1 MHAVRSAPSVHTRR
15 HAYDSATRLGPG
27 PTRGTTTKREFDLP
41 HPVGPHPR
49 TAYISRQRAGQRVSP
64 KIRKRQRSL
73 LASPSCA
80 ARRRRKRGEEEKQ
93 QSKPAMAAAAASS
106 AAWKRWIRPEV
117 YPLFLATGV
126 AVSICVGQLVRNITG
141 NPEVRVLKEKRAAG
155 VLENF
160 DEGKR
165 YSQHGFRK
173 FIDGKRPE
181 IMPGINSFFS
191 DPPKY

>member
-1 MHAVRSAPSVHTRR
+1 
-15 HAYDSATRLGPG
+15 
-27 PTRGTTTKREFDLP
+27 
-41 HPVGPHPR
+41 
-49 TAYISRQRAGQRVSP
+49 
-64 KIRKRQRSL
+64 
-73 LASPSCA
+73 
-80 ARRRRKRGEEEKQ
+80 
-93 QSKPAMAAAAASS
+93 MAAASASS

>member
-1 MHAVRSAPSVHTRR
+1 FAENSEAP
-15 HAYDSATRLGPG
+15 
-27 PTRGTTTKREFDLP
+27 E
-41 HPVGPHPR
+41 
-49 TAYISRQRAGQRVSP
+49 VSP
-64 KIRKRQRSL
+64 S

-80 ARRRRKRGEEEKQ
+80 ARRK
-93 QSKPAMAAAAASS
+93 AAAKQASHG
-106 AAWKRWIRPEV
+106 RRRCVLRRLEEVDPPREV